1 MEAFEQTFVDLML
14 AGITVD
20 LLAGYDSGQELR
32 LGVRLRTFG
41 KKTPKNLMVLAV
53 GETFAE
59 ALAAA
64 VDKANGKRWE
74 TLVWDQRPWN
84 VRPAEGESGYYGF

>member
-1 MEAFEQTFVDLML
+1 
-14 AGITVD
+14 
-20 LLAGYDSGQELR
+20 
-32 LGVRLRTFG
+32 
-41 KKTPKNLMVLAV
+41 MVLAV